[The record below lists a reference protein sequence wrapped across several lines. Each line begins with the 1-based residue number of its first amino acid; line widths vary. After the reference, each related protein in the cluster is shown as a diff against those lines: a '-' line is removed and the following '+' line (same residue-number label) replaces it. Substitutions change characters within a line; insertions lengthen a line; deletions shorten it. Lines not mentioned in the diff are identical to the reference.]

1 MTSQEDNNMS
11 FEQFKK
17 KDVPLVWAHRGAS
30 GYAPENTIEAFRL
43 AVEQGADGIELDVQ
57 LTKDDQMVIIHDEWI
72 DRTSDG
78 KGWVKDYTLEELRKF
93 NFNKTCPK
101 YAHADIPTL
110 REVYE
115 LIKPTN
121 LTIDV
126 ELKTGIVFYPEL
138 ERKVVE
144 LTKEMGLEDRV
155 LYSSFN
161 HYTCVKLHELNPD
174 CYVGFLYA
182 DGPIDVA
189 PYAKKHGANA
199 LHPALYNL
207 QFPNFMQDAAANG
220 LDVNAWT
227 VNEKEHMALA
237 CKFGVNA
244 IITNYPDVTK
254 QVIAQVF
261 HK

>member
-1 MTSQEDNNMS
+1 MS
-11 FEQFKK
+11 FENFKK
-17 KDVPLVWAHRGAS
+17 KDTPLVWAHRGAS

-43 AVEQGADGIELDVQ
+43 AIEQGADGIELDVQ
-57 LTKDDQMVIIHDEWI
+57 LTKDDQIVVIHDEWI

-93 NFNKTCPK
+93 NFNKTCLE

-115 LIKPTN
+115 LIKPTS

-182 DGPIDVA
+182 DGPIDVVS
-189 PYAKKHGANA
+189 YAKKHGADA

-207 QFPNFMQDAAANG
+207 QYPNFMQEAAASG

-237 CKFGVNA
+237 CKLGVNA
-244 IITNYPDVTK
+244 IITNYPDVTR

-261 HK
+261 HKE

>member
-1 MTSQEDNNMS
+1 MS
-11 FEQFKK
+11 FENFKK
-17 KDVPLVWAHRGAS
+17 KDTPLVWAHRGAS

-43 AVEQGADGIELDVQ
+43 AIEQGADGIELDVQ
-57 LTKDDQMVIIHDEWI
+57 LTKDEQIVVIHDEWI

-78 KGWVKDYTLEELRKF
+78 KGWVKDYTLEELRRF
-93 NFNKTCPK
+93 NFNKTCPE

-115 LIKPTN
+115 LIKPTS

-182 DGPIDVA
+182 DGPIDVVS
-189 PYAKKHGANA
+189 YAKKHGADA

-207 QFPNFMQDAAANG
+207 QYPNFMQEAAASG
-220 LDVNAWT
+220 LDVNVWT

-237 CKFGVNA
+237 CKLGVNA
-244 IITNYPDVTK
+244 IITNYPDVTR

-261 HK
+261 HKE